1 MIHGPVRLV
10 ELINRSFP
18 IFFSPPFHHSDVRR
32 GPGPIDNPIRDRIR
46 FSGFQSA
53 GRSCH
58 SVAVSQHLGIRIRAS
73 FVSDKVVGGLKK
85 KKDAGHNQRPPALKE
100 DCF

>member
-18 IFFSPPFHHSDVRR
+18 IFFLPPFTAPMFDWLWPDRQPNS
-32 GPGPIDNPIRDRIR
+32 GPDP
-46 FSGFQSA
+46 FLGFLSP

-58 SVAVSQHLGIRIRAS
+58 SVAVSQHLRIRIRAS

-85 KKDAGHNQRPPALKE
+85 KKDAGRNQRPPALKE